1 MESNPLTSLLG
12 FWMMLQLFATL
23 ALLAGGIY
31 LMFCLGR
38 AASGLDRMANAMED
52 WVALQ
57 NQNTPNKNLPV
68 RNPLAPP
75 AGSTPGASTA
85 SISAASTEVAPPAP
99 IAKPFTPASTQPQ
112 HEYSQPETINPY
124 ETQNI

>member
-1 MESNPLTSLLG
+1 MESNPALGLLG

-38 AASGLDRMANAMED
+38 TASSLDRMASAMEE

-57 NQNTPNKNLPV
+57 TQNLSHHSSTD
-68 RNPLAPP
+68 RNPLLPHI
-75 AGSTPGASTA
+75 GSTPGV
-85 SISAASTEVAPPAP
+85 SAPIPATPPA
-99 IAKPFTPASTQPQ
+99 AMPFTPAAPPQ
-112 HEYSQPETINPY
+112 REYSQPEATHEATHAD
-124 ETQNI
+124 ETQSNPN

>member
-1 MESNPLTSLLG
+1 MESNPITSLLG

-57 NQNTPNKNLPV
+57 NQNLQNPNPQNQNLH
-68 RNPLAPP
+68 APR
-75 AGSTPGASTA
+75 AGSTPSASEPVVSAPPLGATSTA
-85 SISAASTEVAPPAP
+85 AT
-99 IAKPFTPASTQPQ
+99 PFTPVTPQ
-112 HEYSQPETINPY
+112 EYSQPQANNPD
-124 ETQNI
+124 ETQRF

>member
-1 MESNPLTSLLG
+1 MESNPALGLLG

-38 AASGLDRMANAMED
+38 TASSLDRMASAMEE

-57 NQNTPNKNLPV
+57 TQRPPNQNPFLPHT
-68 RNPLAPP
+68 
-75 AGSTPGASTA
+75 GSTPGVS
-85 SISAASTEVAPPAP
+85 AP
-99 IAKPFTPASTQPQ
+99 IPSASPAATSFTPAASPQ
-112 HEYSQPETINPY
+112 REYSQPETTHEAPHSD
-124 ETQNI
+124 ETQSTSS

>member
-1 MESNPLTSLLG
+1 MESNPALSLLG

-38 AASGLDRMANAMED
+38 AASGLDRMASAMED

-57 NQNTPNKNLPV
+57 NQNPQNPNSANQNLPS
-68 RNPLAPP
+68 PQ
-75 AGSTPGASTA
+75 AGSTPGVSAPPIPVASPA
-85 SISAASTEVAPPAP
+85 AAS
-99 IAKPFTPASTQPQ
+99 FTPAAPPLR
-112 HEYSQPETINPY
+112 EYSQTEAPLTD
-124 ETQNI
+124 ETQPTSN